1 MKPEPAPRTG
11 PDTPRPGE
19 AVEVAPGILWLR
31 FPLPFAL
38 DHVNLFALD
47 DRDGWTVVDTG
58 FGDEASEGVW
68 LELLDGPLRARP
80 IRRLVVTHF
89 HPDHV
94 GLAGWLVAR
103 TGAELCMPETEWLLC
118 RYLVAEDP
126 ASALATAMA
135 FYRAAG
141 VDAERRVALE
151 VDGHVYPRRI
161 TPPPDTFTP
170 LVAGE
175 RLTVGGREFEVRIGE
190 GHSPAQ
196 AILWCADDRLLL
208 AADQILPR
216 ISPNVPVWPQAPTAD
231 PLARFLASL
240 ERLRTLPADTRVLPA
255 HDWPFEGLHG
265 RIDALVRFHDQR
277 LDATLAA
284 VGEEATAF
292 EVMHAL
298 FPRVDDVHQLRFA
311 LGETIAHLNHL
322 VSRGRLARF
331 DDEQGVR
338 RYVAPR

>member
-38 DHVNLFALD
+38 DHVNLYALE
-47 DRDGWTVVDTG
+47 DRAGWTVVDTG
-58 FGDEASEGVW
+58 LGDEVSKGVW

-103 TGAELCMPETEWLLC
+103 TGAELVMPETEWLVA
-118 RYLVAEDP
+118 RYLVTNDP
-126 ASALATAMA
+126 HAAVATAMA

-141 VDAERRVALE
+141 LAAAELGALE
-151 VDGHVYPRRI
+151 ADGHVYPRRI

-170 LVAGE
+170 LPPGE
-175 RLTVGGREFEVRIGE
+175 RLTVGGRDFEVILGE

-196 AILWCADDRLLL
+196 ATLWCADEGLLL

-231 PLARFLASL
+231 PLGRFTASL
-240 ERLRTLPADTRVLPA
+240 ERLRALPAATRVLPA

-265 RIDALVRFHDQR
+265 RIDSLLAFHDRR
-277 LDATLAA
+277 LDAALAA
-284 VGEEATAF
+284 VGDGATAF

-311 LGETIAHLNHL
+311 LGETIAHLNRL
-322 VSRGRLARF
+322 VATGRLAAG
-331 DDEQGVR
+331 EEGGVR
-338 RYVAPR
+338 RYAVPR

>member
-38 DHVNLFALD
+38 DHVNLFALQD
-47 DRDGWTVVDTG
+47 GDGWTLVDTG
-58 FGDEASEGVW
+58 FGDETSKGVW

-94 GLAGWLVAR
+94 GLAGWLAAR
-103 TGAELCMPETEWLLC
+103 TGAELLMVETEWLVA
-118 RYLVAEDP
+118 RYLCAEEP
-126 ASALATAMA
+126 GAALATALA

-141 VDAERRVALE
+141 VDAARLQALE
-151 VDGHVYPRRI
+151 ADGHVYPRRI
-161 TPPPDTFTP
+161 TPPPATFTP
-170 LVAGE
+170 LVPGAA
-175 RLTVGGREFEVRIGE
+175 LAIGGRRFEVRIGE

-196 AILWCADDRLLL
+196 AVLWCAEERLLL

-231 PLARFLASL
+231 PLARFTASL
-240 ERLRTLPADTRVLPA
+240 TRLRELPAATRVLPA
-255 HDWPFEGLHG
+255 HDWPFENLHG
-265 RIDALVRFHDQR
+265 RIDTLLAFHDAR
-277 LDATLAA
+277 LEATLAA
-284 VGEEATAF
+284 VGRGATAF
-292 EVMHAL
+292 EVMGAL

-311 LGETIAHLNHL
+311 LGETLAHLNRL
-322 VSRGRLARF
+322 VADGGLVRATEDGRWRFVPAR
-331 DDEQGVR
+331 
-338 RYVAPR
+338 